1 MPSWVRQW
9 LIIIGVTIA
18 VGVTVMFLGSIVDS
32 VLGAHGR
39 PDCYYL
45 TYGQRAITPGCRWED
60 LSLEQ
65 RIEII
70 NKRQQN
76 INRCLSQGKTPQM
89 SGSEEN
95 PWVYCY

>member
-18 VGVTVMFLGSIVDS
+18 VGVTVMFLGNAIDTVSGGGQPNCDEVAVDFWKF
-32 VLGAHGR
+32 
-39 PDCYYL
+39 
-45 TYGQRAITPGCRWED
+45 TPGCRWED

-89 SGSEEN
+89 SGSKEN

>member
-1 MPSWVRQW
+1 MPNWVRQW

-18 VGVTVMFLGSIVDS
+18 VGVTVMFLGNAIDTVSGGGHPNCAEIDPR
-32 VLGAHGR
+32 HWR
-39 PDCYYL
+39 
-45 TYGQRAITPGCRWED
+45 ITPGCRWED

-76 INRCLSQGKTPQM
+76 IDRCLSQGKTPQM
-89 SGSEEN
+89 ARGKEN
-95 PWVYCY
+95 PWVYCF